1 MDESTPHSW
10 IGDPT
15 VLGWSVTVAY
25 LLTFLLLT
33 ANALKARSRNE
44 PFSFWAFSS
53 VIILA
58 LGVNKQLD
66 LQTWFG
72 ASAKTWV
79 QAQGLYEHRRT
90 LQLAF
95 VVTLAVGGL
104 IVLWLLR
111 RWIVRSGKRYRL
123 VALGL
128 AVSGVFVVTRAA
140 SIHVLDRLLGS
151 ADLTEALAA
160 TLEISALA
168 LMIFGAIRW
177 RRRPKTLPERSKKG
191 RK

>member
-15 VLGWSVTVAY
+15 VLGWSITVAY
-25 LLTFLLLT
+25 LLTFFLLS

-44 PFSFWAFSS
+44 PFSFWVFSA
-53 VIILA
+53 VLIFA
-58 LGVNKQLD
+58 LGINKQLD

-79 QAQGLYEHRRT
+79 QAQGLYEQRRT

-95 VVTLAVGGL
+95 VATLAVGGL
-104 IVLWLLR
+104 LVLWLLR

-140 SIHVLDRLLGS
+140 SIHVLDRLIGS

-160 TLEISALA
+160 TLEISALV
-168 LMIFGAIRW
+168 LMLFGALRW
-177 RRRPKTLPERSKKG
+177 RRRLQS
-191 RK
+191 